1 MREVISMKRLMSIA
15 GALLVGFLLLV
26 PAVLA
31 ADPLPHTGRVIMSTE
46 GDVTIPAGEHADVV
60 IVVNGTATI
69 QGEVN
74 TIVAVDGAATLLGGR
89 TETIVAVRS
98 PVEIG
103 PGSVVLGDVM
113 TVESLVHRT
122 GDGAV
127 QGQVTDA
134 ATALIGIGAVLG
146 GALFLIWI
154 GFGLAMVVAGML
166 LAGLAS
172 RQVREAETLISR
184 EPALT
189 LGVGIVGLFAFPLVA
204 ILLMVTVIGAP
215 LGVGILLQVWPLVA
229 FLSYLIG
236 GIWIGDWILRQT
248 SPERVRE
255 RPYLAAVL
263 GVLLLEVV
271 ALVPILALVAM
282 IASLFGFGA
291 VLRLALR
298 TLRSRSVPRPTV
310 AGPMPAPMAG

>member
-1 MREVISMKRLMSIA
+1 MKRLASIA
-15 GALLVGFLLLV
+15 GAILIGFLLFV

-31 ADPLPHTGRVIMSTE
+31 ADPFPHTGRVIMSTQ
-46 GDVTIPAGEHADVV
+46 GDVTVPAGEHADVV
-60 IVVNGTATI
+60 FVVNGTATI

-74 TIVAVDGAATLLGGR
+74 TIVAIDGAANLLGAR
-89 TETIVAVRS
+89 AETIVAVRS

-103 PGSVVLGDVM
+103 AGSVVVGDVM
-113 TVESLVHRT
+113 TIDSLVHRT
-122 GDGAV
+122 GDGVV
-127 QGQVTDA
+127 QGEVADV

-154 GFGLAMVVAGML
+154 GFGLAMIVGGLL

-204 ILLMVTVIGAP
+204 ILLIVTVIGAP

-229 FLSYLIG
+229 FLSYLVG
-236 GIWIGDWILRQT
+236 GIWIGDWMLRQT

-263 GVLLLEVV
+263 GVVLLEVM

-282 IASLFGFGA
+282 IASLFGFGS
-291 VLRLALR
+291 VLRLSLR
-298 TLRSRSVPRPTV
+298 TLRSRSVSRPTV
-310 AGPMPAPMAG
+310 AGPMPAPIAG

>member
-15 GALLVGFLLLV
+15 GALLIGFLLFV

-31 ADPLPHTGRVIMSTE
+31 VDPLQHNGRVIMSTE
-46 GDVTIPAGEHADVV
+46 GDVTVPAGEHADVV

-69 QGEVN
+69 EGEVN
-74 TIVAVDGAATLLGGR
+74 TVVAIDGAANLLGAR
-89 TETIVAVRS
+89 TETIVAIRS

-113 TVESLVHRT
+113 TFNSLVHRT
-122 GDGAV
+122 GNAEV

-134 ATALIGIGAVLG
+134 ATALIGMGAVLG
-146 GALFLIWI
+146 GALLLLWI
-154 GFGLAMVVAGML
+154 GFGLAMIVAGLL

-172 RQVREAETLISR
+172 RQVREAEMLISR

-189 LGVGIVGLFAFPLVA
+189 LGAGIVGLFAFPVVA
-204 ILLMVTVIGAP
+204 ILLIVTVIGAP

-236 GIWIGDWILRQT
+236 GIWIGDWVLRRT

-271 ALVPILALVAM
+271 ALVPILALVTM

>member
-1 MREVISMKRLMSIA
+1 MKRLMSIA
-15 GALLVGFLLLV
+15 GALVIGFLLFV
-26 PAVLA
+26 PAALA
-31 ADPLPHTGRVIMSTE
+31 GDSFPHSGRVIMSTE

-60 IVVNGTATI
+60 FVVNGTATI

-74 TIVAVDGAATLLGGR
+74 TIVAVDGAANLLGGR
-89 TETIVAVRS
+89 TGTIVAVRS

-113 TVESLVHRT
+113 TVDSLVHRT

-134 ATALIGIGAVLG
+134 VAALIGMGAILG
-146 GALFLIWI
+146 GALFLLWI
-154 GFGLAMVVAGML
+154 GFGIAMIVAGLL

-172 RQVREAETLISR
+172 RQVREAEELISH

-189 LGVGIVGLFAFPLVA
+189 LGVGIVGLFAFPIVA
-204 ILLMVTVIGAP
+204 FLLIATVIGAP
-215 LGVGILLQVWPLVA
+215 LGVGILLAVWPFVA
-229 FLSYLIG
+229 FLSYLVG
-236 GIWIGDWILRQT
+236 GIWIGDWLLRRT
-248 SPERVRE
+248 SAERVRE

-271 ALVPILALVAM
+271 ALVPILTVVAM
-282 IASLFGFGA
+282 VASLFGFGA
-291 VLRLALR
+291 VLRLSLR
-298 TLRSRSVPRPTV
+298 TLRTPSISRPSV
-310 AGPMPAPMAG
+310 AGPMPAPIAG